1 MNQGEITFMNFAS
14 LLHFAKEGGV
24 LFAPGD
30 EKEAAGFAVESA
42 DEGEKFI
49 RVLVAEPVDQGK
61 SAIGSGGVN
70 EPAGRFIHDDEMVML
85 LNNRGRHTARI
96 LPH

>member
-1 MNQGEITFMNFAS
+1 MNFAS

-30 EKEAAGFAVESA
+30 EKEAAGFAVEPA

-70 EPAGRFIHDDEMVML
+70 EPAGRFIHDEEMVVL
-85 LNNRGRHTARI
+85 LNNCGRHTARI

>member
-14 LLHFAKEGGV
+14 LLHFTKEGGV

-70 EPAGRFIHDDEMVML
+70 EPAGRFIHDEEMVVF

>member
-24 LFAPGD
+24 FFAPGD
-30 EKEAAGFAVESA
+30 EEEAAGFPVEPA
-42 DEGEKFI
+42 DDGDKFI

-70 EPAGRFIHDDEMVML
+70 EPAGRFIHDEEMVML